1 MGRDNRGNYGGSQGN
16 RPEQDHAVQQISG
29 QIRTLAGFDQFAAKD
44 MVLAARQIANAISD
58 DLKNSQLRRLYGMV
72 KKIESQRRTQD
83 RRGNEQERDHYTAEQ
98 LELLRPRLFYAAGR
112 QAGVRP
118 LRDIMDEAI
127 TAVNKR
133 AYDSLPPI
141 PEDEPVPGEDKA
153 MKGAKSKARKDAV
166 AAAKKTVDDYEAA
179 FKRFIEFFEAIVAYN
194 TKR

>member
-1 MGRDNRGNYGGSQGN
+1 MGRDRGGFGGGQVN
-16 RPEQDHAVQQISG
+16 RPEQDAVIQQISG
-29 QIRTLAGFDQFAAKD
+29 QIHSLSGFDQFGAKD
-44 MVLAARQIANAISD
+44 MVQAARSVANAISD

-72 KKIESQRRTQD
+72 KKIESQRRSKD
-83 RRGNEQERDHYTAEQ
+83 KRGQEQKRDHYTAEQ

-127 TAVNKR
+127 TSVNKR
-133 AYDSLPPI
+133 AYDTLPAI
-141 PEDEPVPGEDKA
+141 PEDRPAEVEDKA
-153 MKGAKSKARKDAV
+153 EKEVRDKVRNEAIAK
-166 AAAKKTVDDYEAA
+166 AKKISDDYEAA